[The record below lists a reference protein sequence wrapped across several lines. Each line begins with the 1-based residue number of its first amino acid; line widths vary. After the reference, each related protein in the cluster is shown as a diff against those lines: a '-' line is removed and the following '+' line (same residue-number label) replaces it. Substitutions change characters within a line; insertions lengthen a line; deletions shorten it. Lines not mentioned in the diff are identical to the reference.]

1 MSPSKFAP
9 TVPIVYLA
17 LGSNLGDRR
26 GHLCRA
32 VAELRTQAGAE
43 ILAAS
48 ALYATEAV
56 GIADGPEFLNAA
68 IGLRTALQP
77 EELLDI
83 CLAIEQSEG
92 RVRGGA
98 GSPNTLAALSG
109 SELALGS
116 ASALGPPSPR
126 LRRTSGLPAEA
137 LAKAGPTR
145 ATSRPLDLDL
155 LIWGDETRNT
165 PELIL
170 PHPRLH
176 ERAFVLAPLSEIAPD
191 VVVRGRSIAAWAAA
205 VGTAG
210 VIRQPGTE
218 DWARSA
224 PR

>member
-1 MSPSKFAP
+1 MSLSKLAP
-9 TVPIVYLA
+9 NVPIVYLA

-26 GHLCRA
+26 EHLRRA

-43 ILAAS
+43 IVAVS

-77 EELLDI
+77 EEMLRV
-83 CLAIEQSEG
+83 CLGIEKAAG

-98 GSPNTLAALSG
+98 RPPGALAGFGAS
-109 SELALGS
+109 SQPASS
-116 ASALGPPSPR
+116 ASALG
-126 LRRTSGLPAEA
+126 T
-137 LAKAGPTR
+137 TR

-155 LIWGDETRNT
+155 LVWGDEIRNS
-165 PELIL
+165 PDLIL

-176 ERAFVLAPLSEIAPD
+176 ERAFVLAPLNEIASD

-205 VGTAG
+205 VGTSG

-218 DWARSA
+218 DWARAA
-224 PR
+224 PH